1 MLSKFFM
8 LNSGGVSTSR
18 HGAVFLLI
26 FEYKL
31 CRGTKIAEHN
41 SAALYRMKNLDT
53 ANIGTLFETA
63 NKKEEKVQK
72 IRGEPHGYP
81 RTVILMLPP
90 NTNGKSIKSNWLFWI
105 VQTIWGKFAKA
116 RLALKIC

>member
-1 MLSKFFM
+1 M
-8 LNSGGVSTSR
+8 LNSGGVSTPR

-53 ANIGTLFETA
+53 ANINDVFELCKGGSEKYI
-63 NKKEEKVQK
+63 KKYEE
-72 IRGEPHGYP
+72 
-81 RTVILMLPP
+81 
-90 NTNGKSIKSNWLFWI
+90 S
-105 VQTIWGKFAKA
+105 
-116 RLALKIC
+116 LAVVLV

>member
-1 MLSKFFM
+1 M

-31 CRGTKIAEHN
+31 CGGTKIAEHN

-53 ANIGTLFETA
+53 ANISTLFEST
-63 NKKEEKVQK
+63 NKKEENLQK
-72 IRGEPHGYP
+72 QG
-81 RTVILMLPP
+81 LP
-90 NTNGKSIKSNWLFWI
+90 
-105 VQTIWGKFAKA
+105 
-116 RLALKIC
+116 

>member
-53 ANIGTLFETA
+53 ANINVVFETCKQFGE
-63 NKKEEKVQK
+63 NLQK
-72 IRGEPHGYP
+72 QG
-81 RTVILMLPP
+81 LP
-90 NTNGKSIKSNWLFWI
+90 
-105 VQTIWGKFAKA
+105 
-116 RLALKIC
+116 